1 MEDNRLDTFA
11 SVYQRSSHSENK
23 LPLCLAHQADH
34 TLPRTNVLVV
44 EQNPSIQD
52 MLCWALELAGYR
64 AIARSPDD
72 IVRQWRDHQ
81 QLSSEEIS
89 LLLLDL
95 SFPWGQ
101 DGVTFLHSLRTHS
114 PIASTV
120 NLPIIILTTSEQIYQ
135 QLSEQGEVVEKK
147 PFHITHLLTC
157 VEMLLAGSIPDNEH
171 AI

>member
-1 MEDNRLDTFA
+1 M
-11 SVYQRSSHSENK
+11 
-23 LPLCLAHQADH
+23 
-34 TLPRTNVLVV
+34 
-44 EQNPSIQD
+44 
-52 MLCWALELAGYR
+52 
-64 AIARSPDD
+64 
-72 IVRQWRDHQ
+72 
-81 QLSSEEIS
+81 
-89 LLLLDL
+89 LLLDL